1 MHQVYD
7 FTKALCPGTLQRR
20 EHKFKIV
27 KQLMQ
32 GTQFTYL
39 KTTHLLTALGH
50 GETLGMLAQRH
61 LGRIRSSS
69 DSLST
74 ALWRPPLNQDN
85 SASLPHLWEFL

>member
-7 FTKALCPGTLQRR
+7 FTKALQPGTLQRR

-50 GETLGMLAQRH
+50 GGNF
-61 LGRIRSSS
+61 GNV
-69 DSLST
+69 ST
-74 ALWRPPLNQDN
+74 KAFRKDPLILRLPIH
-85 SASLPHLWEFL
+85 SPVEASPESR